1 MAPEK
6 SAHYGLLQEF
16 VDALFA
22 HDEELP
28 RIDIVVMAE
37 SYDLNEDLTEI
48 ISLLPP
54 GRYTRIKLCSQINSS
69 LSSHGWGYY
78 YGTVA

>member
-1 MAPEK
+1 MAPEQ

-16 VDALFA
+16 VDALFLR
-22 HDEELP
+22 DEEVA

-37 SYDLNEDLTEI
+37 SYGLNEDLNEI

-54 GRYTRIKLCSQINSS
+54 GIYTRVKLCSQINSS